1 MIFVSS
7 LRKKNY
13 AFLVHIDQI
22 LHKHMLSTEAQNK
35 CLQPW
40 TRNKTWDTWVN
51 RYTRMCVSFRQYTP
65 LENSMTNRTNTL
77 QNPQTKRDLCKIWGI
92 LSKWFE
98 KISNCCVFS
107 MCFCYFI
114 ITHTLREKAWP
125 IIFTELNSFFSMDV
139 CFYLVWFKRILWF
152 WRSVCLFVDIV
163 FV

>member
-1 MIFVSS
+1 MFPPWGKRTMPFWCTLIKSYTNTCYLLK
-7 LRKKNY
+7 LRINV
-13 AFLVHIDQI
+13 FNHGHEI
-22 LHKHMLSTEAQNK
+22 KHETHGSY
-35 CLQPW
+35 
-40 TRNKTWDTWVN
+40 